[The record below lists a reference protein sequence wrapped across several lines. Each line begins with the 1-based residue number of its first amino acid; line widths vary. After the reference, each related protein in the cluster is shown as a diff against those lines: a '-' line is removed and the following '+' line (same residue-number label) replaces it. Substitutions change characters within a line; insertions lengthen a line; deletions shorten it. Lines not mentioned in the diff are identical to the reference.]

1 MEGPALRLLRGCGL
15 GFLILNYWLYG
26 YEMPAGVHSQLRY
39 EAGIG
44 PTCWLRR
51 NFPTCLTSWKLLPH
65 VLRSSHSEALLNIT
79 TNGLPFAPLQTFTDE
94 EMMIKSSVRKFA
106 QEQIA
111 PLVSTMDEN
120 SKMEESVIQGL
131 FQQGLMGI
139 EVDTKYGGTGASFFS
154 SVLVIE
160 ELAKVD
166 ASVAVLCDIQ
176 NTVINP
182 LIKKH
187 GTEEQK
193 ATYLPKLTT
202 ETVGSFCLSEVG
214 AGSDSFALKTRADK
228 KGNYYVINGSK
239 MWISNA
245 AYAGLFLVMAN
256 VDPSVGYK
264 GITCFLVDRDT
275 EGFHIGK
282 AENKLGIRA
291 SSTCPLT
298 FENVKVPEA
307 NILGQIG
314 HGYKY
319 AIGSLNEGRI
329 GIAAQMLGLAQGCF
343 DYTIPYLK
351 ERMQFGKRIF
361 DFQGLQH
368 QVAHVATQ
376 LEAARL
382 LTYNAA
388 RLVEAGRPFIKEAS
402 MAKYFASE
410 IAGLTT
416 SKCIEWMG
424 GVGYTK
430 DYPVEKYFRD
440 AKIGTIYEGTSN
452 VQLNTIAKHIDAE
465 Y

>member
-1 MEGPALRLLRGCGL
+1 MEGSAVRLLRSSGL
-15 GFLILNYWLYG
+15 GLFLK
-26 YEMPAGVHSQLRY
+26 
-39 EAGIG
+39 
-44 PTCWLRR
+44 LRR
-51 NFPTCLTSWKLLPH
+51 NFPTCLSSWKIPPR
-65 VLRSSHSEALLNIT
+65 VLKSSQSEAVLDVRN
-79 TNGLPFAPLQTFTDE
+79 NALPFVPLQTFTDE
-94 EMMIKSSVRKFA
+94 EMMIKSAVKKFA
-106 QEQIA
+106 QEEIA

-120 SKMEESVIQGL
+120 SKMEKSVIQGL

-139 EVDTKYGGTGASFFS
+139 EVDAKYGGTGFSFFS
-154 SVLVIE
+154 SILVIE

-166 ASVAVLCDIQ
+166 ASVALVCDIQ
-176 NTVINP
+176 NTIINK

-193 ATYLPKLTT
+193 TTHLPKLVT
-202 ETVGSFCLSEVG
+202 EKVGSFCLSETG
-214 AGSDSFALKTRADK
+214 AGSDPFALKTRADK
-228 KGNYYVINGSK
+228 RGNYYLINGSK

-245 AYAGLFLVMAN
+245 AHAGLFLVFAN
-256 VDPSVGYK
+256 VDPTRGYR

-275 EGFHIGK
+275 EGLHIGK

-291 SSTCPLT
+291 SSTCPVT

-343 DYTIPYLK
+343 DYTIPYIK
-351 ERMQFGKRIF
+351 ERIQFGQRIF

-376 LEAARL
+376 LEATRL
-382 LTYNAA
+382 LIYNAA
-388 RLVEAGRPFIKEAS
+388 RLVETGRPFIKEAS
-402 MAKYFASE
+402 MAKYYAAE

-452 VQLNTIAKHIDAE
+452 IQLNTIAKYIDQE

>member
-1 MEGPALRLLRGCGL
+1 MEAAAARLL
-15 GFLILNYWLYG
+15 
-26 YEMPAGVHSQLRY
+26 AGSAL
-39 EAGIG
+39 
-44 PTCWLRR
+44 LRR
-51 NFPTCLTSWKLLPH
+51 NFPTCLSSWKTPPR
-65 VLRSSHSEALLNIT
+65 VLKSSQSAALLGIT
-79 TNGLPFAPLQTFTDE
+79 NPGLSCAPLQMFTDE
-94 EMMIKSSVRKFA
+94 EMMIKNIVNRFA
-106 QEQIA
+106 QEQVA

-120 SKMEESVIQGL
+120 SKMDTSIIQGL

-139 EVDTKYGGTGASFFS
+139 EIETKYGGTGASFFTS
-154 SVLVIE
+154 ILVIE

-166 ASVAVLCDIQ
+166 ASVALVCDIQ
-176 NTVINP
+176 NTVVNN
-182 LIKKH
+182 LIRKY

-193 ATYLPKLTT
+193 ATYLTKLAT
-202 ETVGSFCLSEVG
+202 EKVGSVCLSEAG
-214 AGSDSFALKTRADK
+214 AGSDLFALKTRADK
-228 KGNYYVINGSK
+228 KGSYYVINGSK

-245 AYAGLFLVMAN
+245 EYAGIFLVMAN
-256 VDPSVGYK
+256 VNPDLGYK

-275 EGFHIGK
+275 EGLHIGK
-282 AENKLGIRA
+282 AENKMGIRA

-343 DYTIPYLK
+343 DYTIPYMK

-382 LTYNAA
+382 LTYNTA
-388 RLVEAGRPFIKEAS
+388 RLLEAGKPFIKEAS
-402 MAKYFASE
+402 MAKYYASE
-410 IAGLTT
+410 VAGLTT

-452 VQLNTIAKHIDAE
+452 IQLNTIAKHIGAE

>member
-1 MEGPALRLLRGCGL
+1 MAVSAFQLWRAGGL
-15 GFLILNYWLYG
+15 
-26 YEMPAGVHSQLRY
+26 
-39 EAGIG
+39 
-44 PTCWLRR
+44 LRR
-51 NFPTCLTSWKLLPH
+51 NFLTHSSSWKIPPR
-65 VLRSSHSEALLNIT
+65 VLKSSQPEALLSV
-79 TNGLPFAPLQTFTDE
+79 TNNALCFAPLQTFTDE
-94 EMMIKSSVRKFA
+94 DIMMQKAVKKFA

-120 SKMEESVIQGL
+120 SKMEKSVIQGL
-131 FQQGLMGI
+131 FQQGMMGI
-139 EVDTKYGGTGASFFS
+139 EVEAKYGGTEASFLC

-166 ASVAVLCDIQ
+166 ASVALLCDIQ
-176 NTVINP
+176 NTVINK
-182 LIKKH
+182 LFRKH

-193 ATYLPKLTT
+193 ATYLPKLVT
-202 ETVGSFCLSEVG
+202 EKLGSFCLSEAG

-228 KGNYYVINGSK
+228 SGNYYVINGSK

-245 AYAGLFLVMAN
+245 EHAELFLVFAN
-256 VDPSVGYK
+256 VDPPSGYR

-275 EGFHIGK
+275 EGFQIGRR
-282 AENKLGIRA
+282 ENKMGIRA
-291 SSTCPLT
+291 SSTCQLT
-298 FENVKVPEA
+298 FENVKVPETSV
-307 NILGQIG
+307 LGKIG

-329 GIAAQMLGLAQGCF
+329 GIAA
-343 DYTIPYLK
+343 
-351 ERMQFGKRIF
+351 
-361 DFQGLQH
+361 QGLQH

-402 MAKYFASE
+402 MAKYYASE
-410 IAGLTT
+410 VAGLTT

-430 DYPVEKYFRD
+430 DYPVEKFFRD

-452 VQLNTIAKHIDAE
+452 IQLNTIAKHIDAE

>member
-1 MEGPALRLLRGCGL
+1 MKGSAVRLLRSSGL
-15 GFLILNYWLYG
+15 GLFLK
-26 YEMPAGVHSQLRY
+26 
-39 EAGIG
+39 
-44 PTCWLRR
+44 LRR
-51 NFPTCLTSWKLLPH
+51 NFPTCLSSWKIPPR
-65 VLRSSHSEALLNIT
+65 VLKSSQSEAVLDVRN
-79 TNGLPFAPLQTFTDE
+79 NALPFVPLQTFTDE
-94 EMMIKSSVRKFA
+94 EMMIKSAVKKFA
-106 QEQIA
+106 QEEIA

-120 SKMEESVIQGL
+120 SKMEKSVIQGL

-139 EVDTKYGGTGASFFS
+139 EVDAKYGGTGFSFFS
-154 SVLVIE
+154 SILVIE

-166 ASVAVLCDIQ
+166 ASVALLCDIQ
-176 NTVINP
+176 NTIINK

-193 ATYLPKLTT
+193 TTHLPKLVT
-202 ETVGSFCLSEVG
+202 EKIGSFCLSETG
-214 AGSDSFALKTRADK
+214 AGSDPFALKTRADK
-228 KGNYYVINGSK
+228 RGNYYLINGSK

-245 AYAGLFLVMAN
+245 AHAGLFVVFAN
-256 VDPSVGYK
+256 VDP
-264 GITCFLVDRDT
+264 TR
-275 EGFHIGK
+275 
-282 AENKLGIRA
+282 
-291 SSTCPLT
+291 
-298 FENVKVPEA
+298 VPEA

-343 DYTIPYLK
+343 DYTIPYIK
-351 ERMQFGKRIF
+351 ERIQFGQRIF

-376 LEAARL
+376 LEATRL
-382 LTYNAA
+382 LIYNAA
-388 RLVEAGRPFIKEAS
+388 RLVETGRPFIKEAS
-402 MAKYFASE
+402 MAKYYAAE

-452 VQLNTIAKHIDAE
+452 IQLNTIAKYIDQE